1 MTDRMVSRLT
11 SIRTGRPLHR
21 GIVSLWTLLMIP
33 VLLVVL
39 AVVVEG
45 VHLWLARVELEN
57 GLEAAALAAVKEWAE
72 SGGMPTEYWTEQ
84 ARQFGVE
91 YAAANAINQTPIT
104 IQTNRGGYADPGNPN
119 ENLSCEGNLIFG
131 AITED
136 NPRYVFESD
145 KVPSCGGGGRLLIDV
160 TSQNLDATDNSWGVS
175 FPTDPDPVVNQTL
188 LIDRIVI
195 DVDPEDTGVL
205 RFNLDPSSG
214 GPPTLSDNNPTVMV
228 QGWAPDYFR
237 PGELIESEQHDNYGF
252 LYWFNTTSPENPT
265 LDEPDGRW
273 PNPGPPPTTPQITFE
288 YDSLYTD
295 VLTIRFHAY
304 NDGMGNYDAGF
315 SPGDRFRFG
324 AGVERAAGG
333 DNWATANGDDIGRD
347 DKLGQVGARITV
359 FFKDIN
365 GNPLPPLDGVSS
377 YFVNTKYSSND
388 CADKKYPGVWEI
400 DDLGNY
406 HLLVHPI
413 RLPFMDPT
421 PLIARDLP
429 CPLTSAANNDK
440 QSIVL
445 ALGTG
450 GMGNYAVRAQAS
462 HAVPSLIC
470 GFCGITF
477 GPFNVS
483 ACATAMYDCLLQR
496 PRLIRVERENFFCPT
511 RPPAP

>member
-33 VLLVVL
+33 VLLIVL

-72 SGGMPTEYWTEQ
+72 SGGMPAEYWTER

-136 NPRYVFESD
+136 NPKYVFEAD

-160 TSQNLDATDNSWGVS
+160 TTQNMDSVDNSWGIS
-175 FPTDPDPVVNQTL
+175 FPTEADPVINQTL

-195 DVDPEDTGVL
+195 DVDPNDTGEL
-205 RFNLDPSSG
+205 RFNFNPSSG
-214 GPPTLSDNNPTVMV
+214 LPPRLSRNDPQAVVAGSAPNNDGNLV
-228 QGWAPDYFR
+228 A
-237 PGELIESEQHDNYGF
+237 SEQHDNYGF
-252 LYWFNTTSPENPT
+252 IGWFNTTSPEPGNESLT
-265 LDEPDGRW
+265 EPDGYW
-273 PNPGPPPTTPQITFE
+273 PAPGPPAASPQIVFE
-288 YDSLYTD
+288 YDAPITE
-295 VLTIRFHAY
+295 VLTIRFY
-304 NDGMGNYDAGF
+304 SYLTDAGF

-324 AGVERAAGG
+324 AGVERTNNGK
-333 DNWATANGDDIGRD
+333 NWTTADGNDIGD
-347 DKLGQVGARITV
+347 VGVKITV

-377 YFVNTKYSSND
+377 YFVDTKYSSND
-388 CADKKYPGVWEI
+388 CAAPNAKYPGVWEM
-400 DDLGNY
+400 DDLGHW

-413 RLPFMDPT
+413 RLPSMDPT

-429 CPLTSAANNDK
+429 CPLTSAENNDK

-445 ALGTG
+445 ALGMG
-450 GMGNYAVRAQAS
+450 GVGNYAVRAQAS

-483 ACATAMYDCLLQR
+483 ACTTAMYDCLLQR